1 MSLDQITAKIIEDAK
16 KERERILKSAAEEKS
31 KIIKAAEE
39 NAQKL
44 RAHILQKAR
53 EDADMRRQTALIKS
67 QMEHNKRMLAVQRQ
81 ILDSIFTKAIVAL
94 PSLTGEKYKN
104 MMQNVLLNAIA
115 DGTEEIRLN
124 RSESARL
131 GSDFWKQIGEA
142 LRSSGRKTEIK
153 TVIDDSV
160 GDGFIVR
167 GNHEQT
173 DCRISTLI
181 DSIKQELEIDVA
193 RLLFSD
199 AQEKEHL

>member
-1 MSLDQITAKIIEDAK
+1 MALDQITAKIIEDAK

-31 KIIKAAEE
+31 KIIKASEE
-39 NAQKL
+39 EAQRL
-44 RAHILQKAR
+44 RASILEKAR
-53 EDADMRRQTALIKS
+53 EEANMRRQTALIKS
-67 QMEHNKRMLAVQRQ
+67 QMEHNKRMLAVQRK
-81 ILDSIFTKAIVAL
+81 ILDSIFTKAIETF
-94 PSLTGEKYKN
+94 PSLPVEKYKN
-104 MMQNVLLNAIA
+104 MMQKVILSAIV

-142 LRSSGRKTEIK
+142 LRSSGRKAGIK

-167 GNHEQT
+167 GKHEQT

-181 DSIKQELEIDVA
+181 GSIKQELEIDVA
-193 RLLFSD
+193 RLIFSD
-199 AQEKEHL
+199 AQEKERL